1 MNTHFSREIR
11 GKYTAIL
18 QQRYGKREAENIWR
32 AIVEDADWE
41 KVGDRS
47 RKQKKLGKM
56 VEAIISG
63 RPVQYV
69 TGKAHFYGRVFDLGE
84 AVLIPRPETE
94 EVVYECLKVL
104 DKNKPQK
111 VLDIG
116 TGSGCIAITIAL
128 ERPHCRVV
136 AVDVSEDALRVA
148 KNNAR
153 KLGADV
159 EFRRLD
165 FLKEPVDYGSEFD
178 LIVSNP
184 PYVSR
189 DEVDAM
195 TASTVEYE
203 PEIALF
209 PGGDDCLV
217 FYKKIAEN
225 AHRMLKAGGRVV
237 VELNEFRA
245 EEVRA
250 IFEEKTASVLLIK
263 DMQGKKR
270 ILRARF

>member
-11 GKYTAIL
+11 EKYTVLL
-18 QQRYGKREAENIWR
+18 QQQYGKREAENIWR
-32 AIVEDADWE
+32 AIVEDTDWE
-41 KVGDRS
+41 KAGDRS
-47 RKQKKLGKM
+47 GRKNKLKEM
-56 VEAIISG
+56 VEAIVTG

-69 TGKAHFYGRVFDLGE
+69 TGKAHFYGRVFDLSQE
-84 AVLIPRPETE
+84 VLIPRPETE
-94 EVVYECLKVL
+94 EVVYECLKSL
-104 DKNKPQK
+104 DKNKPQN

-116 TGSGCIAITIAL
+116 TGSGCIAITVAL

-136 AVDVSEDALRVA
+136 AVDVSEDALRIA
-148 KNNAR
+148 KDNAR
-153 KLGADV
+153 KLGAEV
-159 EFRRLD
+159 EFMRVD
-165 FLKEPVDYGSEFD
+165 FLKEPLKCGSDFD

-189 DEVDAM
+189 DEVEAM
-195 TASTVEYE
+195 TESTVKHE
-203 PEIALF
+203 PEIALY

-245 EEVRA
+245 EEVRD
-250 IFEEKTASVLLIK
+250 IFEKKAALVSLIK
-263 DMQGKKR
+263 DMQGKER
-270 ILRARF
+270 ILTARF

>member
-11 GKYTAIL
+11 EKYTILL

-32 AIVEDADWE
+32 AIVEDTDWE

-47 RKQKKLGKM
+47 GREKKLGEM
-56 VEAIISG
+56 VEAIVTG
-63 RPVQYV
+63 HPVQYV
-69 TGKAHFYGRVFDLGE
+69 TGKAHFYGRVFGLGE
-84 AVLIPRPETE
+84 EVLIPRPETE

-104 DKNKPQK
+104 NKNKSQK

-136 AVDVSEDALRVA
+136 AVDVSEGALRIA

-153 KLGADV
+153 KLSAEV

-165 FLKEPVDYGSEFD
+165 FLKEPLECGSDFD

-189 DEVDAM
+189 DEVEAM
-195 TASTVEYE
+195 TESTVKHE
-203 PEIALF
+203 PEIALY

-250 IFEEKTASVLLIK
+250 VFEKKTASVSLVK

-270 ILRARF
+270 ILTARF